1 MQGKVA
7 IVFGSSGS
15 IGRIITGYLRSKGVK
30 VIGVGR
36 SAIDDNTDAY
46 YTCDLG
52 SESQIAVLHDAIKHQ
67 QGDYHYLIL
76 AHGTQLR
83 KLLTEFTID
92 EWNEIIS
99 VNLTSNFLICKYFI
113 DVLQRNKFGRVLG
126 ISSLTSQI
134 GLRRIAPYAA
144 SKGGLEQMLRT
155 LAVELAEDGITVN
168 TLNPGRIETRMT
180 NDLNDNQNSKESI
193 ISRIPMNR
201 FGNPEDL
208 LSAVQFILDD
218 NSGYFTG
225 QSIVVDGGWL
235 ASGGNPNS

>member
-7 IVFGSSGS
+7 IVFGSGGS
-15 IGRIITGYLRSKGVK
+15 IGKAIVAYLHSKEVK
-30 VIGVGR
+30 VIGIGR
-36 SAIDDNTDAY
+36 SNRGSNTDAFY
-46 YTCDLG
+46 VCDLG
-52 SESQIAVLHDAIKHQ
+52 SEKQIAATHETIKKEH
-67 QGDYHYLIL
+67 GDYHYLIL

-83 KLLTEFTID
+83 KPFIEFTLD

-99 VNLTSNFLICKYFI
+99 INLTSNFLICKYFI
-113 DVLQRNKFGRVLG
+113 DVLIRNKFGRIMG

-144 SKGGLEQMLRT
+144 SKGGFEQMLKT
-155 LAVELAEDGITVN
+155 LAVEVAEYGITVN
-168 TLNPGRIETRMT
+168 TLNPGRIETKMT
-180 NDLNDNQNSKESI
+180 NDLKDKQNSKESI

-201 FGNPEDL
+201 FGNPDDL

-218 NSGYFTG
+218 KSGYFTG

-235 ASGGNPNS
+235 ASGGNPKS

>member
-1 MQGKVA
+1 MEGKVA

-15 IGRIITGYLRSKGVK
+15 IGRIIVDHLRSKGVK

-36 SAIDDNTDAY
+36 TSSGVNTDAY
-46 YTCDLG
+46 YTCELT
-52 SESQIAVLHDAIKHQ
+52 SEEQIIDTHALIKEQH
-67 QGDYHYLIL
+67 GDYHYLIL

-83 KLLTEFTID
+83 KPFTEFTLQ
-92 EWNEIIS
+92 EWNQIIS
-99 VNLTSNFLICKYFI
+99 INLTSNFLICKYFI
-113 DVLQRNKFGRVLG
+113 DVLIRNKFGRILG
-126 ISSLTSQI
+126 ISSLTSRI

-144 SKGGLEQMLRT
+144 SKGGFEQMLLT
-155 LAVELAEDGITVN
+155 LAVEVAEYSITVN

-180 NDLNDNQNSKESI
+180 NDLNDKENSKESI

-201 FGNPEDL
+201 FGRPEDL

-235 ASGGNPNS
+235 SSGGNPKS